1 MSLPLP
7 KINSANLQIFYHLRI
22 LAIAAAF
29 TPYIALYFRLLE
41 KSRSHGKKLA
51 QMVLTEPFFHVS
63 NKEVCFRC
71 NSNSYTV
78 RKLSVTTLVG
88 LI

>member
-29 TPYIALYFRLLE
+29 TPYIALE

-51 QMVLTEPFFHVS
+51 QMDLTEPFFHVS

-71 NSNSYTV
+71 NSNFYTV